1 MSRCSVGDVRPT
13 RARAPAAA
21 SFPATAAK
29 TIATTMAATLATTA
43 VAALGGCGDS
53 GEPPRCVTVDAA
65 CTPRY
70 EPTFS
75 NVYNNTLR
83 DSCGSQSSV
92 CHSAQGRRGG
102 LSLESSDVAY
112 AQLTAE
118 GLGRVV
124 PGDPACSEMIV
135 RLHGDGEGYLMPPGA
150 PLPAADRCAIERW
163 IASGAMPSNLDLLP
177 SAPLAARRGD
187 GASP

>member
-13 RARAPAAA
+13 RALAPVAALLLATAGAAA
-21 SFPATAAK
+21 VT
-29 TIATTMAATLATTA
+29 
-43 VAALGGCGDS
+43 ALGGCGES
-53 GEPPRCVTVDAA
+53 GGQPGCVTVDAA

-70 EPTFS
+70 EPTFP

-83 DSCGSQSSV
+83 DSCGSQSGV

-102 LSLESSDVAY
+102 LSLESIDVAY
-112 AQLTAE
+112 AQLIAE
-118 GLGRVV
+118 GQGRVV

-135 RLHGDGEGYLMPPGA
+135 RLHGDGEDYLMPPGA

-163 IASGAMPSNLDLLP
+163 IANGAMRSNFNPLP